1 MYEIFDL
8 FEIEILL
15 LHKNMQPKVI
25 KVIKYFKNF
34 LEVFC
39 CMASSQH
46 DGYHVGTTLQS
57 FAYYEKFGE
66 MQECNLISI

>member
-1 MYEIFDL
+1 MYENFDL

-15 LHKNMQPKVI
+15 VHKNVQTEVI
-25 KVIKYFKNF
+25 KVIKYLFGF

-46 DGYHVGTTLQS
+46 DGYHVGMTVQS
-57 FAYYEKFGE
+57 FAHYEKFGR
-66 MQECNLISI
+66 MGECNLIGI